1 MSNHK
6 IRSQIILATGLS
18 HSNKLRKIQKKIGQV
33 EVDLGVSQIWGLL
46 WLCWGPNGPI
56 WSGSKAVLGTTHVV
70 EQLLFS
76 MFLSILF
83 FSFDSIL
90 GSFWTFWGPNGFLGQ
105 GGFKN
110 CVGVSSCRLRTFVF

>member
-1 MSNHK
+1 MSKHK

-70 EQLLFS
+70 EQLLFCQAQPS
-76 MFLSILF
+76 PILAKLQLGWAEI
-83 FSFDSIL
+83 SFISA
-90 GSFWTFWGPNGFLGQ
+90 
-105 GGFKN
+105 
-110 CVGVSSCRLRTFVF
+110 